1 MENKKHHHHTGK
13 ERQVAFD
20 YLKQGKTIKETAE
33 LCEVSMSTIKNWK
46 RTFALRGKGYKK
58 NAKYPY
64 ASYTHD
70 LKCHVV
76 QEYLK
81 GKDATELAML
91 FGILNPMSITVWARD
106 ERFRGGMTLEEENRP
121 EKNNK
126 KRRAIKPVEEMT
138 PEEELQFLRMENA
151 ILKKV
156 ISLREEERQLKKK
169 K

>member
-1 MENKKHHHHTGK
+1 MAKKKHHHHSGK

-20 YLKQGKTIKETAE
+20 YLKQGKTIKETAQ
-33 LCEVSMSTIKNWK
+33 LCEVSVSTIKNWK

-64 ASYTHD
+64 ANYSHE

-76 QEYLK
+76 REYLG
-81 GKDATELAML
+81 GKDATELAVL

-106 ERFRGGMTLEEENRP
+106 ERFRGGIALEDENRP

-126 KRRAIKPVEEMT
+126 KRTSINPTENMT
-138 PEEELQFLRMENA
+138 PEEELKFLRMENA

-156 ISLREEERQLKKK
+156 ISLRQERQQKKK